1 MSSPEQ
7 SAAPG
12 GIGTF
17 EKYLSA
23 WVAMAIIAGIGLG
36 QVAPSVVQFLA
47 QLEVANVNLP
57 VAILIWAMVYPM
69 MVSVDFSS
77 IKDVAKEPKG
87 LAITLVVNWLIK
99 PFTMALLGVAFFK
112 YAFAAFITPCRG
124 GQLYRWL
131 DLAGRGSLHRHGVC
145 LVPPDQRRR
154 QLHAGASQ
162 RQ

>member
-57 VAILIWAMVYPM
+57 
-69 MVSVDFSS
+69 SRF
-77 IKDVAKEPKG
+77 
-87 LAITLVVNWLIK
+87 
-99 PFTMALLGVAFFK
+99 
-112 YAFAAFITPCRG
+112 
-124 GQLYRWL
+124 
-131 DLAGRGSLHRHGVC
+131 
-145 LVPPDQRRR
+145 
-154 QLHAGASQ
+154 
-162 RQ
+162 